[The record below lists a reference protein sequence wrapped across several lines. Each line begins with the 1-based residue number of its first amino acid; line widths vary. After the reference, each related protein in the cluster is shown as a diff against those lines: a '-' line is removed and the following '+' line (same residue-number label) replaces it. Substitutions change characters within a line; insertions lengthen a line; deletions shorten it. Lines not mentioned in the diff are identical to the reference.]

1 MNKQSL
7 GFFPTPLQK
16 MERLSKELGYEI
28 YFKRDDMTGF
38 NPCGGNKIRK
48 LEYLLGDAMEQGC
61 DTVITYGATQSNHVM
76 ETISAARR
84 CGLTPIAYLVSIV
97 EPDADDIRSNLL
109 QDALFGA
116 EIHII
121 PSNGED
127 MSVGMKRAHELSAQ
141 RIAELEKEGH
151 KCYDI
156 PSGGATGV
164 GSSAYAEGFAE
175 IQEQL
180 KALGKEA
187 DYIFLGTGTGG
198 TLAGLTAGK
207 LLTGSRTKIIG
218 INVSPKGGDL
228 AVEYRNRVVNTAN
241 DALAYM
247 GHGDKKVTEEM
258 FTCDNRFYGPGYEM
272 PGKEANEAIRYL
284 AKTEGIL
291 TDPVYTGKG
300 FYGMLSYLKN
310 EEIPKGSTVVFLHT
324 GGMTALFAEKEI
336 LGDLVK
342 LK

>member
-7 GFFPTPLQK
+7 GFFPTMLQK
-16 MERLSKELGYEI
+16 MERLSEELGYEI

-38 NPCGGNKIRK
+38 NPYGGNKIRK
-48 LEYLLGDAMEQGC
+48 LEYLMGDAIAQGC

-76 ETISAARR
+76 ETVSAARR
-84 CGLTPIAYLVSIV
+84 CGLNPIVYLVSIV
-97 EPDADDIRSNLL
+97 EPDENDIRANLL
-109 QDALFGA
+109 LDALFGA

-121 PSNGED
+121 SANGED
-127 MSVGMKRAHELSAQ
+127 MGKATERSKALSAQ
-141 RIAELEKEGH
+141 RIKELEKDGH

-156 PSGGATGV
+156 PTGGATGV
-164 GSSAYAEGFAE
+164 GSCAYAEGFE
-175 IQEQL
+175 ELENQM

-187 DYIFLGTGTGG
+187 DYIFLATGTGG
-198 TLAGLTAGK
+198 TLAGLAAGK
-207 LLTGSRTKIIG
+207 ALTGSKTGLIG

-228 AVEYRNRVVNTAN
+228 AKEYRERVVRIAN
-241 DALAYM
+241 EALTYL
-247 GHGDKKVTEEM
+247 GHGDKMVTEDM
-258 FTCDNRFYGPGYEM
+258 FICDNRFYGPGYEM

-291 TDPVYTGKG
+291 TDPVYSGKG

-324 GGMTALFAEKEI
+324 GGTTALFAEKEI
-336 LGDLVK
+336 LGDLVRM
-342 LK
+342 